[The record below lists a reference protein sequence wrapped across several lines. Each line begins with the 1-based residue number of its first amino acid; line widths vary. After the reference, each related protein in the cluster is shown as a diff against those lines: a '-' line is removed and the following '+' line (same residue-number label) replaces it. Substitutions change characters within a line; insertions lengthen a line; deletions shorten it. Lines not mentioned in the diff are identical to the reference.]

1 MPTYLQRY
9 IAGEYEQV
17 WDELLALGAA
27 VRDEP
32 LYADA
37 LAVARETMTRARH
50 NVELIVARL
59 RQNGYEFAH
68 PDLAFVPA
76 TADAAERLDIIE
88 AKVGVMPISLR
99 IWQEQVGGVCLLGTH
114 PDWARTGY
122 ANDEAYPIYTDPLC
136 VDPLYEIE
144 RQVEDWGDLFEEGEF
159 AFDIAPD
166 LLHKA
171 NISGSGPVQIDVPNL
186 AMDGTVSDTNY
197 NMPLVAYLRNSFKWG
212 GFPGF
217 ADANE
222 QMRDMEEQAASR
234 NLPSFYQVADIE
246 GSYIPTEWLA
256 QLTEGL
262 LPV

>member
-9 IAGEYEQV
+9 NAGEREQV

-32 LYADA
+32 LYSDA

-50 NVELIVARL
+50 NVELLVARL
-59 RQNGYEFAH
+59 RQNGYEFAD
-68 PDLAFVPA
+68 PGDEFIPA
-76 TADAAERLDIIE
+76 PSDAASRLDEIE
-88 AKVGVMPISLR
+88 AGVGLMPLSLR
-99 IWQEQVGGVCLLGTH
+99 VWQELVGGIYLLGTH

-122 ANDEAYPIYTDPLC
+122 ANDDGYPIYTDPLC

-144 RQVEDWGDLFEEGEF
+144 RQVEDWGYLFEEGKF

-166 LLHKA
+166 LLYKA
-171 NISGSGPVQIDVPNL
+171 NISGSGPIQISVPNP
-186 AMDGTVSDTNY
+186 AIDGMVSDINY
-197 NMPLVAYLRNSFKWG
+197 NMPFVAYLRNSFKWG

-217 ADANE
+217 AEADE
-222 QMRDMEEQAASR
+222 QMRDMKERAASR
-234 NLPSFYQVADIE
+234 KLPSFYQVADIE
-246 GSYIPTEWLA
+246 GSYVPTKWLA

-262 LPV
+262 LPI